1 MTQEPATTASSDNE
15 KTWGELL
22 SELRELKAQNAIL
35 KESPAKNAAMPG
47 SAGHADE
54 RLQRANRAFKVL
66 SGCQGAMIRAEDEA
80 TLLNDICRILVEVG
94 GYRLAWIGYIE
105 KDDLKTVRPV
115 ARAGHDEGYV
125 DNLKIALGDPV
136 LGSGPTGI
144 SLKAGKPY
152 GASNVVTDDAMQPWR
167 REALKRGY
175 LSTLNLPI
183 IYEKQV
189 IGALAIYSDRLNAF
203 NEEEQRLLF
212 EMAETLAYGIT
223 SIRERE
229 RRIRAEKQLQRANEG
244 LETRIRERTE
254 ELRSAKEETELYI
267 DLMGHDINNFNQIT
281 MGFLELARDMARAEG
296 KLGADGIDLLEKA
309 IESLANSSRLIA
321 NVRKLQREKMGLYKP
336 QVLDLGGTLEGVCA
350 QFKHVPDRHVKVN
363 CVATRGI
370 KVQANELLRDVFINL
385 IGNAIKHSSGPL
397 FVNIR
402 MNCVGEKG
410 RKRCEVLVEDNGPGI
425 PDDLKRTLFE
435 RLSLSA
441 TRSRGKGFGLC
452 LIKMLVD
459 DFQGMFR
466 VEDRVEGDHTK
477 GARFVVTLPVVDK

>member
-1 MTQEPATTASSDNE
+1 
-15 KTWGELL
+15 
-22 SELRELKAQNAIL
+22 
-35 KESPAKNAAMPG
+35 
-47 SAGHADE
+47 
-54 RLQRANRAFKVL
+54 
-66 SGCQGAMIRAEDEA
+66 MIRAGDEA
-80 TLLNDICRILVEVG
+80 TLLNDICRIVVEVG

-105 KDDLKTVRPV
+105 KDGLKTVRPV
-115 ARAGHDEGYV
+115 ARAGYDEGYV
-125 DNLKIALGDPV
+125 DNLRIALEDPV

-144 SLKAGKPY
+144 SLKTGKPY
-152 GASNVVTDDAMQPWR
+152 GASNVGAGNAMQPWR
-167 REALKRGY
+167 HEALKRGY

-189 IGALAIYSDRLNAF
+189 IGILAIYSDRQDAF

-229 RRIRAEKQLQRANEG
+229 RRIRAEKQLQRANEE

-254 ELRSAKEETELYI
+254 ELKSAKDEADLYI
-267 DLMGHDINNFNQIT
+267 DLMGHDINNFNQVT
-281 MGFLELARDMARAEG
+281 MGFLELARDMVTAEG
-296 KLGADGIDLLEKA
+296 KLDTDGVDLLEKA
-309 IESLANSSRLIA
+309 IESLANSSQLIA

-336 QVLDLGGTLEGVCA
+336 QVMDLGETLEEVCA
-350 QFKHVPDRHVKVN
+350 RFRHMPDRHVEIN
-363 CVATRGI
+363 CATTRGI
-370 KVQANELLRDVFINL
+370 KVHANELLRDVFINL

-397 FVNIR
+397 FVNVR
-402 MNCVGEKG
+402 MNSVIEKG
-410 RKRCEVLVEDNGPGI
+410 VEHCEVFVEDNGPGI
-425 PDDLKRTLFE
+425 PDDLKKTLFE

-441 TRSRGKGFGLC
+441 TRARGKGFGLC

-466 VEDRVEGDHTK
+466 AEDRVEGDHTK